1 MFWPVYPFDELKTI
15 VLNALEQNSSFY
27 DHNILGLPATY
38 LDPKMFPADADFLEN
53 APFIRSFIE
62 NPNHIGLHT
71 YEKSLPAFKGTQKI
85 ELDLLRICAENIF
98 KATPN
103 QYDGY
108 IASGGTECNIQAV
121 WIFREYYKNNCNAK
135 NDEIGV
141 LFSEDTHYSLFK
153 VCNILQLN
161 FKVLDV
167 DFQNREINLE
177 KLDNQLLKLKA
188 DGVKYFITVLNM
200 ATTMFGSID
209 DIDSITQIFNSHN
222 LHFKIHVDAA
232 FGGFIYPFTNPDNAF
247 NFENPNVDSLSV
259 DGHKMLQAPY
269 GTGIFL
275 IKKGLID
282 NVLTEE
288 ASYIEGLD
296 HTLCGSRSGANAI
309 ATWMILNI
317 HGSKGLMD
325 HMKQLIKKTD
335 FICKSLSE
343 LDIRF
348 FRNEFMNIVTILS
361 EDISSSICEKYTLVP
376 DTHKGQPKWWKI
388 VVMEHVN
395 WELIYKFVDELA
407 RSKKENFKVT
417 LAEDIW
423 MGLNKKTSITTKER
437 KGAKEQGKYIS
448 NFNRG
453 KQLFNDGKIHEAYVI
468 WEQIWKAGNEEA
480 RANVKGFIQL
490 SGGVIKN
497 KYGKK
502 QSTEYLLEKAIKNIK
517 RANKISEIMNTHL
530 VIDQINEH
538 LIKIR
543 QGEGPRKDICIS
555 L

>member
-1 MFWPVYPFDELKTI
+1 MYWPAVPFEELKTI
-15 VLNALEQNSSFY
+15 VLNALDHNSSY
-27 DHNILGLPATY
+27 YNHNILGLPATY

-98 KATPN
+98 KAKPD

-121 WIFREYYKNNCNAK
+121 WILREYYKNNFNAK
-135 NDEIGV
+135 NDEIVV

-161 FKVLDV
+161 FNVLDV
-167 DFQNREINLE
+167 DFETREINLE
-177 KLDNQLLKLKA
+177 KLDNQLIKLKA

-200 ATTMFGSID
+200 GTTMFGSID
-209 DIDSITQIFNSHN
+209 DIDSITQIFHAHN
-222 LHFKIHVDAA
+222 LQFKIHVDAA
-232 FGGFIYPFTNPDNAF
+232 FGGFIYPLTHPKNAF
-247 NFENPNVDSLSV
+247 NFNNPNVDSLSV

-275 IKKGLID
+275 IKKGMID

-317 HGSKGLMD
+317 HGSKGLMA
-325 HMKQLIKKTD
+325 HMDQLISKTD

-343 LDIRF
+343 LGIRF
-348 FRNEFMNIVTILS
+348 FRNKFMNIVTILS
-361 EDISSSICEKYTLVP
+361 EDISNSICEKYTLVP
-376 DTHKGQPKWWKI
+376 DTHSGDPKWWKI

-395 WELIYKFVDELA
+395 RQLIDNFLNDIEQCNKDNLEMSLA
-407 RSKKENFKVT
+407 
-417 LAEDIW
+417 
-423 MGLNKKTSITTKER
+423 
-437 KGAKEQGKYIS
+437 
-448 NFNRG
+448 
-453 KQLFNDGKIHEAYVI
+453 
-468 WEQIWKAGNEEA
+468 
-480 RANVKGFIQL
+480 
-490 SGGVIKN
+490 
-497 KYGKK
+497 YG
-502 QSTEYLLEKAIKNIK
+502 
-517 RANKISEIMNTHL
+517 
-530 VIDQINEH
+530 
-538 LIKIR
+538 
-543 QGEGPRKDICIS
+543 
-555 L
+555 